1 MSVIDRVKS
10 HFETLQ
16 TTVIEVP
23 EWKDEAGNPS
33 VFYSEPLTLEEKNII
48 FKKSNNFQDLNVL
61 VDLLV
66 MKLQVKDE
74 KGNLKKAF
82 KLEDKFELKRNADSN
97 VIATISNKILA
108 ESSLEEAEK
117 KVNSDPDTY
126 HMLVVADRLKLPIQK
141 VLDMPMSHFNL
152 WIAYLKKEQD
162 EYKNQ
167 RQAQQ
172 QLTKYR

>member
-16 TTVIEVP
+16 TLTIEVE

-48 FKKSNNFQDLNVL
+48 FKKSSNFQDLTVL
-61 VDLLV
+61 VDLLI

-82 KLEDKFELKRNADSN
+82 ILEDKFELRRKADSN
-97 VIATISNKILA
+97 VIATVANKILA
-108 ESSLEEAEK
+108 DTSLEEAEK
-117 KVNSDPDTY
+117 K
-126 HMLVVADRLKLPIQK
+126 
-141 VLDMPMSHFNL
+141 
-152 WIAYLKKEQD
+152 
-162 EYKNQ
+162 
-167 RQAQQ
+167 
-172 QLTKYR
+172 

>member
-16 TTVIEVP
+16 TLIIEVP

-61 VDLLV
+61 VDLLI

-74 KGNLKKAF
+74 KGELKKAF
-82 KLEDKFELKRNADSN
+82 KLEDKFELRRNADSN

-108 ESSLEEAEK
+108 DSSIEEAEK
-117 KVNSDPDTY
+117 K
-126 HMLVVADRLKLPIQK
+126 
-141 VLDMPMSHFNL
+141 
-152 WIAYLKKEQD
+152 
-162 EYKNQ
+162 
-167 RQAQQ
+167 
-172 QLTKYR
+172 